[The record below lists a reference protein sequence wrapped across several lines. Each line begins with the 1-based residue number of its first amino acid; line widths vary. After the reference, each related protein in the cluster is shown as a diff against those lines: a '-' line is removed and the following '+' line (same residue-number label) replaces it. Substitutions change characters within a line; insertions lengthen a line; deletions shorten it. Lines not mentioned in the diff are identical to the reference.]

1 MEVVGESVLSAALEV
16 LFGKLASPEL
26 LKFARRGDVIAELE
40 NWKKELMMINEVL
53 HEAEEKQTTKPF
65 VKNWLD
71 DLGDLAYDM
80 EDVLDELATELL
92 RRRLM
97 AEGADQVATTS
108 KVRSLIPTCFTGF
121 NPVGEVR
128 FNIEM
133 GSKINEITRRLDDI
147 SGRKA
152 KLDFYMVPG
161 VEKSGERFA
170 CGATSTWKRPPT
182 TSLINEPVHSRKDD
196 KEVIIKMLLKDEGG
210 ESNFGVIPIVGIG
223 GMGKTTLAQ
232 LIYKD
237 DEIVKHFEPRVWV
250 CVSDES
256 DVEKLTK
263 MILNAVSP
271 DEIRDGDDFNQVQ
284 LKLSKILVGKRFLL
298 VLDDVWNINN
308 YEQWSHLQTPF
319 KSGARGSKIVVTTRH
334 TNVASLMRADN
345 YHHLLKPLSTDD
357 CWNVFAKHAFENKN
371 INEHSNLR
379 LLDARIIE
387 KCSGLPL
394 AAKVLGGLLRS
405 KPENQ
410 WEHVLSS
417 KMWNRSGVIPVLR
430 LSYQHLPSHLKRCFA
445 YCALFPR
452 DYEFEQKELVL
463 LWMAKGLIHQA
474 EEDNRQIEDLGADY
488 FDELLSKCF
497 FQPASNSKS
506 QFIMHDLIND
516 LAQDVAAEIC
526 FNLENIHKTSEMAR
540 HLSFVCSEY
549 DVFKEFKVL
558 NKPEQLRTF
567 VALPV
572 TVDDKK
578 GYLSTKVLHD
588 LLPKLRQLR
597 VLSLSG
603 YEINE
608 LPDSISDLKHLRYL
622 NLSHTKLKWLPKAV
636 SGLYNLQS
644 LILCNCMKLIKLPI
658 GIMNL
663 TNLRHLD
670 ISGSTML
677 EEMPPQVGNL
687 INLQTLS
694 RFSLRKGNGSRIK
707 EMKNL
712 PNLRGELTMSGLE
725 NVLDPRDAMYVNLKE
740 RPNIEDLI
748 MVWSEDSGNSRNES
762 IEIVVLTWL
771 QPHQSL
777 KNLHIAFYGG
787 SKFPNWV
794 GDPSFSKMVCLKLTN
809 CKNCTSLPAL
819 GGLPFLKDLVI
830 IGMNQVKSIG
840 DGFYGDIV
848 NPFQSLESLRFE
860 NMAEW
865 NNWLIPKL
873 GHEETKTL
881 FPCLRELIII
891 RCPKLINL
899 PNELPSLVDFFVKE
913 CQELDMSIQ
922 RLPLLTKLRVVG
934 LLKSWDGDVPSLT
947 QLYIW
952 EISRLSCLWERLAQR
967 LIVLE
972 DLGINKCDELACLRK
987 PGFGLENLGGLRS
1000 LWINGCD
1007 EVVSL
1012 EEQGLPCNL
1021 QYLEVNGC
1029 SNLEKLP
1036 NTLHTLTSL
1045 AYLIIHGCPKL
1056 VSFPETGLPPMLRR
1070 LAVKN
1075 CEGLEIGMMINS
1087 CALEHVEIKDCPS
1100 LIGFPK
1106 RELPVTLKNLI
1117 IENCEKL
1124 ESLPEGIGN
1133 NNTCLEWL
1141 HVWKCPS
1148 LKSIPRGYFP
1158 STLETLSIWFCL
1170 QLQSI
1175 PGNMLQNLTSLQ
1187 LLEICNCPDVMP
1199 SPEAFLNPNLKRL
1212 AILDCE
1218 NMRWP
1223 LSGWGLRT
1231 LTSLDRLLIRGPFP
1245 DLLSFSGSHLL
1256 LPTSLTCLALL
1267 NFDNLKSVTS
1277 MGLRSLLSLKTLE
1290 FRSCPKLRSF
1300 VPKEGLPPTLARLI
1314 IWKCP
1319 ILKKRCLKDKGKD
1332 WPKIAHI
1339 PYVEI
1344 DDIVQ
1349 Q

>member
-1 MEVVGESVLSAALEV
+1 MEVVGESVLSATLEV

-26 LKFARRGDVIAELE
+26 LKFARRGEVIAELE
-40 NWKKELMMINEVL
+40 NWKKELMMTNEVL
-53 HEAEEKQTTKPF
+53 DEAEEKQTTKPS

-71 DLGDLAYDM
+71 DLRDLAYDM

-128 FNIEM
+128 FNIKM
-133 GSKINEITRRLDDI
+133 GTKIQEITRRLDDI
-147 SGRKA
+147 SCRKA
-152 KLDFYMVPG
+152 KLGFHTVPG

-170 CGATSTWKRPPT
+170 CGATSTWQRPPT
-182 TSLINEPVHSRKDD
+182 TSLIDEPVHGRDDD
-196 KEVIIKMLLKDEGG
+196 KKVIIGMLLKDEGG

-232 LIYKD
+232 LIYRD

-263 MILNAVSP
+263 IILNAFSP

-284 LKLSKILVGKRFLL
+284 LKLSKTLVGKRFLL

-345 YHHLLKPLSTDD
+345 YHHLLKPLSNDD
-357 CWNVFAKHAFENKN
+357 CWNVFVKHAFENKN
-371 INEHSNLR
+371 IDEHPNLG
-379 LLDARIIE
+379 LLDTRIIE

-405 KPENQ
+405 KPQNQ

-452 DYEFEQKELVL
+452 DYKFEQKELIL
-463 LWMAKGLIHQA
+463 LWIAEGLIHEA
-474 EEDNRQIEDLGADY
+474 EEEKCQMEDLGADY
-488 FDELLSKCF
+488 FDELLSRCF
-497 FQPASNSKS
+497 FQPSSNSKS

-516 LAQDVAAEIC
+516 LAQDDATEIC
-526 FNLENIHKTSEMAR
+526 FNLENIHKTSEMTR
-540 HLSFVCSEY
+540 HLSFIRSEY
-549 DVFKEFKVL
+549 DVFKKFEVL

-572 TVDDKK
+572 TVDNKMK
-578 GYLSTKVLHD
+578 CYLSTKVLHG
-588 LLPKLRQLR
+588 LLPKLIQLR

-608 LPDSISDLKHLRYL
+608 LPNSIGDLKHLRYL
-622 NLSHTKLKWLPKAV
+622 NLSHTKLKWLPEAV
-636 SGLYNLQS
+636 SSLYNLQS
-644 LILCNCMKLIKLPI
+644 LILCNCMELIKLPI
-658 GIMNL
+658 CIMNL
-663 TNLRHLD
+663 TNFRHLD

-677 EEMPPQVGNL
+677 EEMPPQVGSL
-687 INLQTLS
+687 VNLQTLS
-694 RFSLRKGNGSRIK
+694 KFFLSKDNGSRIK
-707 EMKNL
+707 ELKNL
-712 PNLRGELTMSGLE
+712 LNLRGELAIVGLE

-740 RPNIEDLI
+740 IPNIEDLI

-762 IEIVVLTWL
+762 TEIEVLKWL

-777 KNLHIAFYGG
+777 KKLEIALYGG
-787 SKFPNWV
+787 SKFPHWI
-794 GDPSFSKMVCLKLTN
+794 GDPSFSKMVCLELTN

-830 IGMNQVKSIG
+830 KGMNQVKSIG
-840 DGFYGDIV
+840 DGFYGDTAS
-848 NPFQSLESLRFE
+848 PFQSLESLRFE

-873 GHEETKTL
+873 GHEETEAL
-881 FPCLRELIII
+881 FPSLHELMIIK
-891 RCPKLINL
+891 CPKLINL
-899 PNELPSLVDFFVKE
+899 PHELPSLVVFFVKE
-913 CQELDMSIQ
+913 CQELEMSIP
-922 RLPLLTKLRVVG
+922 RLPLLTKLIVVG
-934 LLKSWDGDVPSLT
+934 SLKSWDGDVPSLT
-947 QLYIW
+947 QLRIW
-952 EISRLSCLWERLAQR
+952 GISRLSCLWERLAQR
-967 LIVLE
+967 LMVLE
-972 DLGINKCDELACLRK
+972 DLGINECDELACLRK
-987 PGFGLENLGGLRS
+987 PGFGLENLGGLRH

-1007 EVVSL
+1007 GVVSL

-1036 NTLHTLTSL
+1036 NALHTLTSL
-1045 AYLIIHGCPKL
+1045 AYMIIDNCLKL
-1056 VSFPETGLPPMLRR
+1056 VSFPETGLPPMLRDLSVR
-1070 LAVKN
+1070 N
-1075 CEGLEIGMMINS
+1075 CEGLEILPDGMMINS
-1087 CALEHVEIKDCPS
+1087 CALEYLEIKDCPS

-1106 RELPVTLKNLI
+1106 GELPVTLKKLI

-1124 ESLPEGIGN
+1124 ESLPERIDN
-1133 NNTCLEWL
+1133 NYTCRLEKL
-1141 HVWKCPS
+1141 HVWGCPS

-1158 STLETLSIWFCL
+1158 STLEKLAIWDCE
-1170 QLQSI
+1170 QLESI
-1175 PGNMLQNLTSLQ
+1175 PGNLLENLTSLR
-1187 LLEICNCPDVMP
+1187 LLTICNCPDVVS
-1199 SPEAFLNPNLKRL
+1199 SPEAFLNPNLKQL
-1212 AILDCE
+1212 SISDCE

-1231 LTSLDRLLIRGPFP
+1231 LTSLD
-1245 DLLSFSGSHLL
+1245 
-1256 LPTSLTCLALL
+1256 
-1267 NFDNLKSVTS
+1267 
-1277 MGLRSLLSLKTLE
+1277 
-1290 FRSCPKLRSF
+1290 KL
-1300 VPKEGLPPTLARLI
+1300 
-1314 IWKCP
+1314 
-1319 ILKKRCLKDKGKD
+1319 
-1332 WPKIAHI
+1332 
-1339 PYVEI
+1339 
-1344 DDIVQ
+1344 
-1349 Q
+1349 

>member
-1 MEVVGESVLSAALEV
+1 MEVVGEVVLSAGL
-16 LFGKLASPEL
+16 EL
-26 LKFARRGDVIAELE
+26 LLQKLVSSELLQFARQQKVYSEL
-40 NWKKELMMINEVL
+40 KKWEGNLLTVNEVL
-53 HEAEEKQTTKPF
+53 DDAEMKQMTSPA
-65 VKNWLD
+65 VKNWLCQ
-71 DLGDLAYDM
+71 LRDLAYDA
-80 EDVLDELATELL
+80 EDVLDEFATELL
-92 RRRLM
+92 RHKLM
-97 AEGADQVATTS
+97 AERPQTPNTS
-108 KVRSLIPTCFTGF
+108 KVRSLIPTCCTSF
-121 NPVGEVR
+121 NPCHVV
-128 FNIEM
+128 FNVKM
-133 GSKINEITRRLDDI
+133 GSKIKEITNRLEKL
-147 SGRKA
+147 STKNFGLGLRKA
-152 KLDFYMVPG
+152 T
-161 VEKSGERFA
+161 VELGLERVD
-170 CGATSTWKRPPT
+170 GTTSTWQRPPT
-182 TSLINEPVHSRKDD
+182 TSLIDEPVHGRDDD
-196 KEVIIKMLLKDEGG
+196 KKVIIEMLLKDEGG

-232 LIYKD
+232 LIYRD

-263 MILNAVSP
+263 IILNAFSP

-334 TNVASLMRADN
+334 TNVASLMRADS
-345 YHHLLKPLSTDD
+345 YHHLLKPLSNDD
-357 CWNVFAKHAFENKN
+357 CWNVFVKHAFENKN
-371 INEHSNLR
+371 IDEHPNLR
-379 LLDARIIE
+379 LLGTRIIE

-405 KPENQ
+405 KPQNQ

-452 DYEFEQKELVL
+452 DYKFEQKELIL
-463 LWMAKGLIHQA
+463 LWIAEGLIHQA
-474 EEDNRQIEDLGADY
+474 EEEKCQMEDLGAGY
-488 FDELLSKCF
+488 FDELLSRCF
-497 FQPASNSKS
+497 FQPSSNSKS

-516 LAQDVAAEIC
+516 LAQDVATEIC
-526 FNLENIHKTSEMAR
+526 FNLENIHKTSEMTR
-540 HLSFVCSEY
+540 HLSFIRSQY
-549 DVFKEFKVL
+549 DVFKKFEVL

-572 TVDDKK
+572 TVDNKMK
-578 GYLSTKVLHD
+578 CFLSTKVLHG
-588 LLPKLRQLR
+588 LLPKLIQLR

-608 LPDSISDLKHLRYL
+608 LPNSIGDLKHLRYL
-622 NLSHTKLKWLPKAV
+622 NFS
-636 SGLYNLQS
+636 LYNLQS
-644 LILCNCMKLIKLPI
+644 LILCNCMELIKLPI
-658 GIMNL
+658 CIINL

-677 EEMPPQVGNL
+677 EEMPPQVGSL
-687 INLQTLS
+687 VNLQTLS
-694 RFSLRKGNGSRIK
+694 KFFLSKDNGSRIK
-707 EMKNL
+707 ELKNL
-712 PNLRGELTMSGLE
+712 LNLRGELAILGLE
-725 NVLDPRDAMYVNLKE
+725 NVSDPRDAMYVNLKE
-740 RPNIEDLI
+740 IPNIEDLI

-762 IEIVVLTWL
+762 TEIEVLKWL

-777 KNLHIAFYGG
+777 KKLEIAFYGG
-787 SKFPNWV
+787 SKFPHWI
-794 GDPSFSKMVCLKLTN
+794 GDPSFSKMVCLELTN

-830 IGMNQVKSIG
+830 KGMNQVKSIG
-840 DGFYGDIV
+840 DGFYGDTA

-881 FPCLRELIII
+881 FPCLRELKII

-899 PNELPSLVDFFVKE
+899 PYEE
-913 CQELDMSIQ
+913 CQELEMSIP
-922 RLPLLTKLRVVG
+922 RLPLLTKLIVVG
-934 LLKSWDGDVPSLT
+934 SLKSWDGDVPSLT

-952 EISRLSCLWERLAQR
+952 GISRLSCLWERLAQR
-967 LIVLE
+967 LMVLE
-972 DLGINKCDELACLRK
+972 DLGINECDELACLRK
-987 PGFGLENLGGLRS
+987 PGFGLENLGGLRR

-1007 EVVSL
+1007 GVVSL

-1021 QYLEVNGC
+1021 QYLEVKSC

-1036 NTLHTLTSL
+1036 NALHTLASL
-1045 AYLIIHGCPKL
+1045 AYTIIHNCPKL
-1056 VSFPETGLPPMLRR
+1056 VSFPETGLPPMLRALSVR
-1070 LAVKN
+1070 N
-1075 CEGLEIGMMINS
+1075 CEGLETLPDGMMINS
-1087 CALEHVEIKDCPS
+1087 CALERVEIRDCPS

-1106 RELPVTLKNLI
+1106 GELPVTLKKLR

-1124 ESLPEGIGN
+1124 QSLPERIDN
-1133 NNTCLEWL
+1133 NYTCRLEKL
-1141 HVWKCPS
+1141 NVCGCPS

-1158 STLETLSIWFCL
+1158 STLEMLSIWDCE
-1170 QLQSI
+1170 QLESI
-1175 PGNMLQNLTSLQ
+1175 PGNLLENLTSLR
-1187 LLEICNCPDVMP
+1187 LLIICNFPDVAS
-1199 SPEAFLNPNLKRL
+1199 SPEAFLNPKLKQL
-1212 AILDCE
+1212 PISDCE

-1231 LTSLDRLLIRGPFP
+1231 LTSLDELVIYGPFP

-1256 LPTSLTCLALL
+1256 LPTSLTSLGLVNL
-1267 NFDNLKSVTS
+1267 HNLKSVTS
-1277 MGLRSLLSLKTLE
+1277 MGLRSLMSLKRLE
-1290 FRSCPKLRSF
+1290 FHRCPKLRSF
-1300 VPKEGLPPTLARLI
+1300 VPKEGLPPTLARLV
-1314 IWKCP
+1314 IWECP
-1319 ILKKRCLKDKGKD
+1319 ILKKRCLKGKGND

-1344 DDIVQ
+1344 DKIVQ